1 MTKGVIAPGALSPV
15 APVAP
20 VAPVPPAPPAPR
32 RYERCPLTYLRDMY
46 REAAKAAATPPKQRA
61 AAAAY
66 VPIRVVYGFDL
77 KK

>member
-1 MTKGVIAPGALSPV
+1 VTKGGIAPGALSPV
-15 APVAP
+15 TPVTQAPP
-20 VAPVPPAPPAPR
+20 VPPAPR

-46 REAAKAAATPPKQRA
+46 REAARVAATPPKQRA